1 MKIGLVGKPQ
11 TGKTTLFRLLT
22 QTRGD
27 APMKSPATA
36 LGVMEIPDD
45 RVDWLSRLFQPKKT
59 IYARADL
66 LDLQP
71 YRGQEFLN
79 NTRNLDTLVLVIGAF
94 AATDDGLGEAAVVD
108 DLETEFFVA
117 DLASVEG
124 RLERLATN
132 KAKSLGA
139 AEIPFL
145 EKCRDALDSGVP
157 LRKIEFASYERQFLS
172 NYAFFTTKPV
182 ILAVNV
188 LEDSLS
194 SRDYPGRDYI
204 EAKAREGGYPV
215 VIFSGEVE
223 AEIASLPPDERLSF
237 LKAYG
242 LQETGVSR
250 IARASYQALGL
261 ISFFTVGEDEVRAWT
276 IADGT
281 AAREAA
287 GKIHTD
293 LERGFIRAEVVSFDH
308 LKASGSLKACRDK
321 GQLRLEGKDYLV
333 RDGDIL
339 NIRFNV

>member
-1 MKIGLVGKPQ
+1 MRIGLVGKPQ
-11 TGKTTLFRLLT
+11 TGKTSLFRLLT
-22 QTRGD
+22 QIRGD
-27 APMKSPATA
+27 SPQKSAATA
-36 LGVMEIPDD
+36 LGVMEVPDD
-45 RVDWLSRLFQPKKT
+45 RVDWLSGLFKPRKT

-71 YRGQEFLN
+71 YRGQELLN
-79 NTRNLDTLVLVIGAF
+79 STRNLDALVLIIGAF
-94 AATDDGLGEAAVVD
+94 AATGDGLDQAGVID

-124 RLERLATN
+124 RLERLASN

-145 EKCRDALDSGVP
+145 EKCKDALDAGIP
-157 LRKIEFASYERQFLS
+157 LRKVGFDSYEREFLS
-172 NYAFFTTKPV
+172 NYAFFTVKQV

-194 SRDYPGRDYI
+194 SRDYLGKDYVR
-204 EAKAREGGYPV
+204 AKSQEGGYPL
-215 VIFSGEVE
+215 VIFSGDVE
-223 AEIASLPPDERLSF
+223 AEIASLPAGERLSF
-237 LKAYG
+237 LEAYG

-250 IARASYQALGL
+250 IAQASYQGLGL
-261 ISFFTVGEDEVRAWT
+261 ISFFTVGEDEVRAWA

-281 AAREAA
+281 SAKEAA

-321 GQLRLEGKDYLV
+321 GQLRLEGKDYV
-333 RDGDIL
+333 VNDGDIL